1 MKRSW
6 LFVPGNRAH
15 MIEKAQA
22 SDADLLILDLE
33 DSVSLEQKPA
43 AREITRTALQDT
55 QRPIPLWVRINAL
68 ESNLIADDLEA
79 ILAANPDGI
88 VLPKAQGGNCVK
100 ALITAANTKKLPCP
114 PVLAIATESAAA
126 IFGLGSY
133 GGLQAQL
140 AGLSWGAEDLSADL
154 ASATTRESS
163 GALTGP
169 YALARNLMLIGAKA
183 AKVQAVDT
191 VWTDLQNQEGLKAE
205 CITARRDGFAG
216 KLAIHPAQVP
226 IINQC
231 FTPSEAEIKEAQDIV
246 AAFAAAPGTGAIA
259 LNGKMIDMPHLKRAR
274 LLLAQFAS
282 SAT

>member
-68 ESNLIADDLEA
+68 DSNLIADDLEA

-100 ALITAANTKKLPCP
+100 ALITAANIKQFPCP

-133 GGLQAQL
+133 SGLQAQL

-154 ASATTRESS
+154 ASTATKESS
-163 GALTGP
+163 GSLTGP
-169 YALARNLMLIGAKA
+169 YALARNMMLIGAVA

-191 VWTDLQNQEGLKAE
+191 VWTDLQDQKGLEAE
-205 CITARRDGFAG
+205 CMAAKRDGFTG
-216 KLAIHPAQVP
+216 KLAIHPSQIS
-226 IINQC
+226 IINRC
-231 FTPSEAEIKEAQDIV
+231 FAPSETEIAEAKAIV
-246 AAFAAAPGTGAIA
+246 AAFAAAPGAGAIA
-259 LNGKMIDMPHLKRAR
+259 LAGKMIDAPHLKRAR
-274 LLLAQFAS
+274 RLLAQFAS
-282 SAT
+282 SAI